1 MDSLDHGNEPLVIEK
16 PIVITGARGRL
27 AQALAPVL
35 ADRCGEVVQV
45 SRTGDNSCLCYED
58 AFEGDVFSSASVIIH
73 SAWSTVPS
81 LSESHPGIEWRNDLP
96 LLARLL
102 DSLAHLKEK
111 PTFIFISSAGTVYG
125 SALNEPSQEGSP
137 LLPIGW
143 YGRGKVAAEALC
155 RHFEEA
161 SQIPLLTL
169 RVSNPYGMAA
179 KAHRPQGIFAA
190 AKHALESGQP
200 LTVWGD
206 GSAQKDYLHIDD
218 FCEAMVTV
226 INQKLTGVYNL
237 CHGSSYSISEIL
249 AKIAALVAQPVPLR
263 YTEGPTWDVTRSR
276 VSGMKLHGATGWNA
290 KVSLD
295 GGIARYFDKHP

>member
-1 MDSLDHGNEPLVIEK
+1 MIEK

-81 LSESHPGIEWRNDLP
+81 LSESHPGLEWRNDLP
-96 LLARLL
+96 LLSRLL
-102 DSLAHLKEK
+102 DSLNHLKEK
-111 PTFIFISSAGTVYG
+111 PTFVFISSAGTVYG
-125 SALNEPSQEGSP
+125 NALGDPSQEDSP

-155 RHFEEA
+155 RHFEE
-161 SQIPLLTL
+161 SFKIPFLTL
-169 RVSNPYGMAA
+169 RVSNPYGMST
-179 KAHRPQGIFAA
+179 KAHRPQGILAA
-190 AKHALESGQP
+190 AKHAMESGQP

-218 FCEAMVTV
+218 FCDAMVTV
-226 INQKLTGVYNL
+226 INQKLMGVYNL
-237 CHGSSYSISEIL
+237 CHGSSHSISEVL
-249 AKIAALVAQPVPLR
+249 AKIALVVGQPVPLR
-263 YTEGPTWDVTRSR
+263 YTEGPSWDVTHSR
-276 VSGMKLHGATGWNA
+276 VSGMKLQSATGWNA
-290 KVSLD
+290 KVFLD
-295 GGIARYFDKHP
+295 EGIARYFEKHF